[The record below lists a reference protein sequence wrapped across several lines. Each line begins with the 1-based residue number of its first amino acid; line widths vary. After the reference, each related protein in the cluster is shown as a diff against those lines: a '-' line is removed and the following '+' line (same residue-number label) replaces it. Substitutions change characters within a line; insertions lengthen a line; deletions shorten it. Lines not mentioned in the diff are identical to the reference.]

1 MRARGRQR
9 SIGVLASVLITAW
22 LPGCGLDV
30 AGPSLVLR
38 LVTPDRATEPTGPM
52 VQHFVDEVDQLS
64 DGTIRIEPVWDFT
77 PDDAVDWD
85 VTVAG
90 AVMDGTYELGLVPG
104 RTWDLLEVETLRA
117 LNAPFLIS
125 STDHLHTVLQ
135 DDELREQLLAGL
147 PDAGVVGVDLFPDG
161 LRHPFGYDRPLL
173 DVKDYA
179 GSVIRSPDSATVS
192 ALLEVLGATPSEEPP
207 GPGQRGAES
216 EYSRTPAGIATGNV
230 VFFPKTDALV
240 VGQAVRERL
249 RADQWSLLRTAA
261 STTREWL
268 VAQQESDFEAAVRFC
283 EKGGRVRA
291 ASARQVRALE
301 EAAGPVTAM
310 LRDDPVTARLIDDID
325 DLADALPQP
334 EPVLGCPG
342 DSLVDH
348 ETAALDGRYRTR
360 VTAQAFREVGIN
372 DFTNIRENTGRFL
385 WTLDSGRWTYRQRAN
400 HFVRNPTGSGSF
412 TWHDGLF
419 TLYWDDVGYVTARLR
434 IAKDGS
440 ITFFDVKDS
449 DPALDALSQGFFGG
463 RPWWR
468 VGDLPD

>member
-1 MRARGRQR
+1 M
-9 SIGVLASVLITAW
+9 
-22 LPGCGLDV
+22 
-30 AGPSLVLR
+30 PSW
-38 LVTPDRATEPTGPM
+38 TG
-52 VQHFVDEVDQLS
+52 
-64 DGTIRIEPVWDFT
+64 
-77 PDDAVDWD
+77 A
-85 VTVAG
+85 
-90 AVMDGTYELGLVPG
+90 YELGLVPG

-135 DDELREQLLAGL
+135 DDELRERLLAGL

-173 DVKDYA
+173 GAEDYA
-179 GSVIRSPDSATVS
+179 GSVIRSPDSATVA

-207 GPGQRGAES
+207 GPEQRGAES
-216 EYSRTPAGIATGNV
+216 EYTRSPAGIATGNV

-240 VGQAVRERL
+240 IGQTVRERL
-249 RADQWSLLRTAA
+249 RGDQWSLLRTAA

-291 ASARQVRALE
+291 ASARQVLALE

-334 EPVLGCPG
+334 EPVLRCPG
-342 DSLVDH
+342 ASLVDQ
-348 ETAALDGRYRTR
+348 EAAALDGRYRTR
-360 VTAQAFREVGIN
+360 VTAQAFREVGVN

-385 WTLDSGRWTYRQRAN
+385 WTLDSGRWTYRQRAS
-400 HFVRNPTGSGSF
+400 HVVRNPTASGSY

-419 TLYWDDVGYVTARLR
+419 TLHWNDVGYVTARLR
-434 IAKDGS
+434 VAKDGS
-440 ITFFDVKDS
+440 ITFLDVKDS

-463 RPWWR
+463 RPWSR